1 METEPTIFVVDDE
14 EQSRASVCAL
24 VQSMGMQAESF
35 SSAEQFLCSYREGRP
50 GCLVTDVRMPGLNGL
65 ELQEE
70 LQRRD
75 IGLPLI
81 VITAYAR
88 TSSTVRAVQRGAV
101 AVLDKPYENDD
112 LAEAIRTAL
121 TRDAA
126 RRSEQEQQRQI
137 HRRIGSLTPS
147 ERKVLDLMVRGLPNK
162 SIAKRLNVSVRT
174 VESRRHA
181 VFSKMQAPS
190 VVALMR
196 VMMIAEL
203 DASPHRGA

>member
-1 METEPTIFVVDDE
+1 MEPEPTIFVVDDE

-24 VQSMGMQAESF
+24 VQSMGMTAESF
-35 SSAEQFLCSYREGRP
+35 SSAEQFLSSYREDRP
-50 GCLVTDVRMPGLNGL
+50 GCLVTDVRMPGMNGL

-70 LQRRD
+70 LQRRG

-101 AVLDKPYENDD
+101 TVLDKPYENDD
-112 LAEAIRTAL
+112 LGEAIRTAL
-121 TRDAA
+121 AQDAS
-126 RRSEQEQQRQI
+126 RRSEQKQRREI

-147 ERKVLDLMVRGLPNK
+147 ERKVLDLMIRGLPNK

-174 VESRRHA
+174 GESRRHA

-190 VVALMR
+190 VAALIR
-196 VMMIAEL
+196 TMMIAQRE
-203 DASPHRGA
+203 ASPHRGA